1 MDSSNERREFIK
13 MSALAFAGIA
23 LQLHSISAF
32 AQQSNL
38 FEGKKINNGL
48 NWDAFLSKITQL
60 AKQQY
65 DPNWDQATY
74 LKTVQSLLLQCRFP
88 VFENVKKEFEGY
100 KDHRKGWFEHALL
113 HKEINFQVSLLQF
126 EKGEYISHH
135 NHPDMCGVI
144 NMVTGNALVK
154 NYTLHKELEKTK
166 TQSYNGQTFTLKSC
180 VLEETKKEILMPGNT
195 SILTSTVGNIHSLM
209 PNEFT
214 QLVDVFTPAYNE
226 KNEAAS
232 IWYQVNEDANFD
244 NNPKLFEAEYVQS

>member
-1 MDSSNERREFIK
+1 MEHNERREFIK

-23 LQLHSISAF
+23 LQLNSISAF

-38 FEGKKINNGL
+38 FQGKSINPGL

-60 AKQQY
+60 AKEQY
-65 DPNWDQATY
+65 VPNWDQNNY
-74 LKTVQSLLLQCRFP
+74 ISNVQKLLLQCQFP
-88 VFENVKKEFEGY
+88 EFENVKKEFDTY
-100 KDHRKGWFEHALL
+100 QDKTKGWFEHTLL

-154 NYTLHKELEKTK
+154 NYTLQKELDKTR
-166 TQSYNGQTFTLKSC
+166 TETYNGKTFTVKSC
-180 VLEETKKEILMPGNT
+180 VLEETKNEILMPGNT
-195 SILTSTVGNIHSLM
+195 SILTSTKGNIHSLM
-209 PNEFT
+209 PKEFT

-232 IWYQVNEDANFD
+232 IWYQVNEETNFE
-244 NNPKLFEAEYVQS
+244 NKPKLFEAEYAV

>member
-1 MDSSNERREFIK
+1 

-23 LQLHSISAF
+23 LQINSISTF

-38 FEGKKINNGL
+38 FQGRKINPGL
-48 NWDAFLSKITQL
+48 NWDAFLSQVTKL
-60 AKQQY
+60 ASKQYEPTWNQNEY
-65 DPNWDQATY
+65 IKAVQA
-74 LKTVQSLLLQCRFP
+74 LLLQCNFP
-88 VFENVKKEFEGY
+88 EYENVKKEFTGY
-100 KDHRKGWFEHALL
+100 VDKNKNWFEHSLL
-113 HKEINFQVSLLQF
+113 HKEFNFQVSLLQF

-180 VLEETKKEILMPGNT
+180 VLEETKKEILMPGNI

-232 IWYQVNEDANFD
+232 IWYQVNEEINFE
-244 NNPKLFEAEYVQS
+244 NNPKLFEAEYAQS

>member
-1 MDSSNERREFIK
+1 MDSNNERREFIK

-23 LQLHSISAF
+23 LQINSISTF

-38 FEGKKINNGL
+38 FQGKRINPGL
-48 NWDAFLSKITQL
+48 NWDAFLSQVTKL
-60 AKQQY
+60 ASKQYEPTWNQNEY
-65 DPNWDQATY
+65 IKAVQA
-74 LKTVQSLLLQCRFP
+74 LLLQCNFP
-88 VFENVKKEFEGY
+88 EYENVKKEFTGY
-100 KDHRKGWFEHALL
+100 VDKNKNWFEHSLL
-113 HKEINFQVSLLQF
+113 HKEFNFQVSLLQF

-180 VLEETKKEILMPGNT
+180 VLEETKKEILMPGNI

-232 IWYQVNEDANFD
+232 IWYQVNEEINFE
-244 NNPKLFEAEYVQS
+244 NNPKLFEAEYAQS

>member
-1 MDSSNERREFIK
+1 MEHNERREFIK

-23 LQLHSISAF
+23 IQLNSISTF
-32 AQQSNL
+32 AQHANL
-38 FEGKKINNGL
+38 FQGRTINQGL

-60 AKQQY
+60 AKEQY
-65 DPNWDQATY
+65 QPNWDQNSY
-74 LKTVQSLLLQCRFP
+74 IKNVQNLLQQCQFP
-88 VFENVKKEFEGY
+88 EFENVKKEFASYENKN
-100 KDHRKGWFEHALL
+100 KDWFEHALL

-154 NYTLHKELEKTK
+154 NYSLHKELEKTK
-166 TQSYNGQTFTLKSC
+166 TQSYNGQTYTLISC
-180 VLEETKKEILMPGNT
+180 VLEETKKEILTPGKT
-195 SILTSTVGNIHSLM
+195 SILTSTKGNIHSLM

-214 QLVDVFTPAYNE
+214 QLVDVFTPSYNE

-232 IWYQVNEDANFD
+232 IWYQVNEEVNFE
-244 NNPKLFEAEYVQS
+244 NKSKLFEAEYALS

>member
-1 MDSSNERREFIK
+1 MEHNERREFIK

-23 LQLHSISAF
+23 FQLNSISTF

-38 FEGKKINNGL
+38 FQGRSINPGL

-60 AKQQY
+60 AKEQHL
-65 DPNWDQATY
+65 PNWDQNGY
-74 LKTVQSLLLQCRFP
+74 IKNVQNLLLQCQFP
-88 VFENVKKEFEGY
+88 EFENVKKEFSSY
-100 KDHRKGWFEHALL
+100 KDETKNWFEHDLL

-154 NYTLHKELEKTK
+154 NYSLHKELEKTK

-180 VLEETKKEILMPGNT
+180 VLEETKKEILTPGNT
-195 SILTSTVGNIHSLM
+195 SILTSTKGNIHSLM

-232 IWYQVNEDANFD
+232 IWYQVNEEVNFE
-244 NNPKLFEAEYVQS
+244 NNSNLFEAEYAV

>member
-1 MDSSNERREFIK
+1 

-23 LQLHSISAF
+23 LQINSISTF

-38 FEGKKINNGL
+38 FQGKRINPGL
-48 NWDAFLSKITQL
+48 NWDAFLSQVTKL
-60 AKQQY
+60 ASKQYEPTWNQNEY
-65 DPNWDQATY
+65 IKAVQA
-74 LKTVQSLLLQCRFP
+74 LLLQCNFP
-88 VFENVKKEFEGY
+88 EYENVKKEFTGY
-100 KDHRKGWFEHALL
+100 VDKNKNWFEHSLL
-113 HKEINFQVSLLQF
+113 HKEFNFQVSLLQF

-180 VLEETKKEILMPGNT
+180 VLEETKKEILMPGNI

-232 IWYQVNEDANFD
+232 IWYQVNEEINFE
-244 NNPKLFEAEYVQS
+244 NNPKLFEAEYAQS